1 MFTLDNRHA
10 LAAPYWARP
19 GIRSFAAPADGGG
32 GKGDE
37 DDDDEDDDDEDD
49 DEDDDPDADKDEE
62 TLRAELKQVRA
73 ALAGAKGSSKR
84 NLRRRRELEAQL
96 AKGGDK
102 GKPKSKGKGD
112 DDEDDKPD
120 VEAIREQARREGRAE
135 ADKVRKADK
144 AELALARA
152 GVAGD
157 AKLKRA
163 VRMLD
168 LDDLDIDD
176 DGTVEGLD
184 DAIAE
189 LKSELPELFGTV
201 RKRRSTAGGADRDG
215 DDKAAKSTKGKDA
228 SALQAAALLGKS
240 A

>member
-19 GIRSFAAPADGGG
+19 GIRMFATPADGGG

-37 DDDDEDDDDEDD
+37 DDDEDDDDEDD
-49 DEDDDPDADKDEE
+49 DEDDDPDADKSEDE
-62 TLRAELKQVRA
+62 LRAELKQVRT

-102 GKPKSKGKGD
+102 PKPKAKGKSD
-112 DDEDDKPD
+112 DDEDDDKPD

-201 RKRRSTAGGADRDG
+201 RRRRSTAGGSDRDG
-215 DDKAAKSTKGKDA
+215 DDKGNKAGKGEDA
-228 SALQAAALLGKS
+228 SKAQARALLGQS
-240 A
+240 H